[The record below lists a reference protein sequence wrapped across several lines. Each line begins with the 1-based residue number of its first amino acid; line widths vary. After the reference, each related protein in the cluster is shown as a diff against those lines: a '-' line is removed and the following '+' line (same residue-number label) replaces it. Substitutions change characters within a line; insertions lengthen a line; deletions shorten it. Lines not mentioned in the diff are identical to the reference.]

1 MADALAIVPLCLK
14 LLSECF
20 RGYQIFT
27 QANELGKSSQKLFWK
42 FKIQEA
48 RLRIWAKE
56 WGLIEGHHNQ
66 PTGQVGRDADDY
78 KIVAETL
85 VRVSELFRDQEQLQ
99 ARYGLK
105 LVTETGIWDSAKSPS
120 LVSTLS
126 PACPSSYARARM
138 S

>member
-56 WGLIEGHHNQ
+56 WGLIDDRDNHK
-66 PTGQVGRDADDY
+66 PGQLGLDPDDD
-78 KIVAETL
+78 KIVVETL
-85 VRVSELFRDQEQLQ
+85 VRVSDLFRDHEKLRV
-99 ARYGLK
+99 RYGLT
-105 LVTETGIWDSAKSPS
+105 LASDADPQSAATNPS
-120 LVSTLS
+120 LVSSRLLLDT
-126 PACPSSYARARM
+126 RI
-138 S
+138 